1 MQEILNNEVLGN
13 SVLDYLIALGT
24 ILVGAIVTKLV
35 DSIIVNRIKSWA
47 RRTSTTLDDDLVKL
61 IERFVIPAVLL
72 GIVYI
77 SINGLTLHSILDQ
90 AVDVV
95 FVILIT
101 VTVVRLLGALV
112 EYGIQMYAMARRPGD
127 QNLQHSLNALT
138 PAIKIVIWA
147 IGLVF
152 LLDNFGLDISAIVAG
167 LGIGGVAIALASQ
180 GVLQDL
186 FSYFSILFD
195 RPFEIG
201 DFIIV
206 GDCIGTV
213 EYVGI
218 KTTRL
223 RSIDGEQLV
232 VANTDLIAARIR
244 NYKRMLTRRIAF
256 QIGVTYE
263 TGLEQLKVI
272 PSLVQDVID
281 HTDNVTF
288 DRAHFSSYGDFSLN
302 FEVVYIVSTGDYAV
316 YMDAQQTINLGIK
329 QAFDARGIE
338 FAYPTQV
345 TYLSGGAGG
354 NGLMQSP
361 DGMLVAASNGD
372 Q

>member
-1 MQEILNNEVLGN
+1 MQEVLNNEILGN
-13 SVLDYLIALGT
+13 SVSDYLLALGT
-24 ILVGAIVTKLV
+24 FLVGAIATKLV
-35 DSIIVNRIKSWA
+35 DTIVVNRIKRWA
-47 RRTSTTLDDDLVKL
+47 RRTSTTLDDDLIKL
-61 IERFVIPAVLL
+61 IERFVIPVVLL

-77 SINGLTLHSILDQ
+77 SINGLTLHPILDES
-90 AVDVV
+90 VDIV
-95 FVILIT
+95 FIILTT
-101 VTVVRLLGALV
+101 VMVVRLLGALV
-112 EYGIQMYAMARRPGD
+112 EYGIQVYAMARRPDD

-138 PAIKIVIWA
+138 PAIKIIIWA

-201 DFIIV
+201 DFIVV
-206 GDCIGTV
+206 GDCVGTV

-218 KTTRL
+218 KTTRM
-223 RSIDGEQLV
+223 RSLDGEQLV
-232 VANTDLIAARIR
+232 VANTDLTASRIR
-244 NYKRMLTRRIAF
+244 NYKRMMTRRIVF

-263 TGLEQLKVI
+263 TGLEQLKAI
-272 PSLVQDVID
+272 PTLIKDVID
-281 HTDNVTF
+281 QTENAIF

-316 YMDAQQTINLGIK
+316 YMDAQQAINLGIK
-329 QAFDARGIE
+329 RAFDARGIE

-345 TYLSGGAGG
+345 TYLSGANSG
-354 NGLMQSP
+354 NGVLPSP
-361 DGMLVAASNGD
+361 DGMSAAAANGD